1 MKLDYSQ
8 SGGGFGGGDG
18 GDGSGGL
25 MQMECI
31 SGCRQPGGCLHK
43 KPETRQE
50 IRMKVADE
58 EEEGGRREEK
68 KSLGKGGAG
77 VDESVNWDC
86 SEEGGVNTITLHV
99 TEHTVTV
106 RLEARYRPSSP

>member
-1 MKLDYSQ
+1 
-8 SGGGFGGGDG
+8 
-18 GDGSGGL
+18 

-31 SGCRQPGGCLHK
+31 SGCRQPPGGGCLHK

-68 KSLGKGGAG
+68 KSLRKRTRQGAG
-77 VDESVNWDC
+77 VEESENWDC

>member
-1 MKLDYSQ
+1 MKLDCTSRYSQ
-8 SGGGFGGGDG
+8 SGGGFGDG
-18 GDGSGGL
+18 GVGL

-31 SGCRQPGGCLHK
+31 SGCRQPPGGGCLHK

-68 KSLGKGGAG
+68 KTRQGGAG

>member
-1 MKLDYSQ
+1 MKLDCTSRYSQ
-8 SGGGFGGGDG
+8 SGGGFGGE
-18 GDGSGGL
+18 L

-31 SGCRQPGGCLHK
+31 SGCRQPPGGGCLHK

-68 KSLGKGGAG
+68 KTRQGGAG

>member
-1 MKLDYSQ
+1 MKLDCTSRYSQ
-8 SGGGFGGGDG
+8 SGGGFGGE
-18 GDGSGGL
+18 L

-68 KSLGKGGAG
+68 KTRQGGAG

>member
-1 MKLDYSQ
+1 
-8 SGGGFGGGDG
+8 
-18 GDGSGGL
+18 

-31 SGCRQPGGCLHK
+31 SGCRQPPGGGCLHK

-68 KSLGKGGAG
+68 KSLRNRTRQGGAG
-77 VDESVNWDC
+77 EDESVNWDC